1 MPNLESIV
9 ISPMATIYEALEYYP
24 ERNSELISQFN
35 SRYARIHEIVK
46 EQEMSDKA
54 RKLVLEK
61 TRN

>member
-1 MPNLESIV
+1 
-9 ISPMATIYEALEYYP
+9 MATIYEALEYYP

-54 RKLVLEK
+54 VNWFLKNSELNKIRIILSK
-61 TRN
+61 R